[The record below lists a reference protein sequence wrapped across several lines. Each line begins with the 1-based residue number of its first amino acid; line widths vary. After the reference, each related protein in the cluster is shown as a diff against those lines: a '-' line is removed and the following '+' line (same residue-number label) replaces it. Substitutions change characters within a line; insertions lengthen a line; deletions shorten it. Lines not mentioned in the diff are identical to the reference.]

1 MKKGI
6 VIALAIA
13 VMFMF
18 VSCGIQNQLK
28 DTEWGDETYVENL
41 KSYENAGMPAGYVTG
56 VYYKFNADG
65 TYDTFNKALLSDS
78 QIPDMQDMPVRPGL
92 YPSGK
97 WSCEGNELHMMQ
109 NGSSVG
115 IIYNASISG
124 DTLTL
129 EDKSGSAYM
138 ELYRIK

>member
-6 VIALAIA
+6 VIGLAIA
-13 VMFMF
+13 LMVLF
-18 VSCGIQNQLK
+18 VGCGLKSQLNDTAWG
-28 DTEWGDETYVENL
+28 DTEYVENYKL
-41 KSYENAGMPAGYVTG
+41 HKNNGLPAYYVTG
-56 VYYKFNADG
+56 LYYKFNSDG

-78 QIPDMQDMPVRPGL
+78 QIPGMQDMPVRPGL
-92 YPSGK
+92 YPSGT
-97 WSCEGNELHMMQ
+97 WFCEGHELHMKVD
-109 NGSSVG
+109 GSSVG
-115 IIYNASISG
+115 TIYDASISG

>member
-13 VMFMF
+13 VVFMF
-18 VSCGIQNQLK
+18 VGCGIQNQLK
-28 DTEWGDETYVENL
+28 DTEWGDETYVEKL
-41 KSYENAGMPAGYVTG
+41 KLYETTGMPASYVTG

-78 QIPDMQDMPVRPGL
+78 QIPGMQDMPVRPGL
-92 YPSGK
+92 YPSGT
-97 WSCEGNELHMMQ
+97 WFCEGHELHMKVD
-109 NGSSVG
+109 GSSVG
-115 IIYNASISG
+115 TIYDASISG